1 MKRKYLP
8 LGILALALCAVVIG
22 AGEAHA
28 ANEDF
33 VSTLVREFYN
43 KTSNWEPTLKRYAL
57 GIFRWLVILKC
68 AFSASRPHSTATSL
82 PTFSNSLSCCS

>member
-8 LGILALALCAVVIG
+8 LGILALALCAVVIS

-33 VSTLVREFYN
+33 VSTLVPEF
-43 KTSNWEPTLKRYAL
+43 
-57 GIFRWLVILKC
+57 
-68 AFSASRPHSTATSL
+68 
-82 PTFSNSLSCCS
+82 